1 MKIRFMFSYTYV
13 HTFKTIDLTRWVVVW
28 SSNEEQYRQAELNR
42 NRNHLKNSRS
52 LTYDVYLH
60 NMTDGN
66 ILMISLS
73 AQVTTAMSDVIHQM
87 KYNREIRKDGWTW
100 RTFTYN
106 FVYIQTYDNFRF
118 RKKRKPTNLF
128 STVDDDDDY
137 DDSFTPLKFQLNI
150 TLWRGVRI
158 VVSYHIHIYITK
170 RSQLN
175 TNTRT
180 NWMGAINQKWLN
192 LERNI

>member
-106 FVYIQTYDNFRF
+106 FVYIYKHMIIFDFGRKESRQTFF
-118 RKKRKPTNLF
+118 
-128 STVDDDDDY
+128 
-137 DDSFTPLKFQLNI
+137 PLLMMMMI
-150 TLWRGVRI
+150 TMILSLRSNSNWISHCGEEFAS
-158 VVSYHIHIYITK
+158 SYHIISIYT
-170 RSQLN
+170 
-175 TNTRT
+175 
-180 NWMGAINQKWLN
+180 
-192 LERNI
+192 